1 MSYLLRLSTPLE
13 SNFKELFSSRNR
25 LNTLS
30 DATVLLAGRCH
41 VGHKNTNHLHVYGGA
56 CTLVAATRDTAVCYN
71 VTIMINM
78 AVNKLLKLS
87 EKTINSVSRILQYL
101 KIQDEVLKPQNKT
114 DALPDFVC
122 GLYVS

>member
-1 MSYLLRLSTPLE
+1 
-13 SNFKELFSSRNR
+13 
-25 LNTLS
+25 
-30 DATVLLAGRCH
+30 
-41 VGHKNTNHLHVYGGA
+41 
-56 CTLVAATRDTAVCYN
+56 
-71 VTIMINM
+71 MINM

-122 GLYVS
+122 GLYISR